1 MNAQGAGPR
10 IWWVPSIMT
19 LLMVGLHALPG
30 SDISVDSWWL
40 VWHLDKLLHLLAFAT
55 WALTLNIAWAKAR
68 MFSSTRRHLMWTAF
82 SSLIFGTV
90 LEVMQGAWMQDRMAD
105 PGDLMADVAGGLFS
119 LVLFQV
125 IFRAWP
131 GRIAN
136 D

>member
-1 MNAQGAGPR
+1 
-10 IWWVPSIMT
+10 MT

-40 VWHLDKLLHLLAFAT
+40 VWHLDKLLHWLAFAT

-90 LEVMQGAWMQDRMAD
+90 LEALQGMCVPNRTAALAD
-105 PGDLMADVAGGLFS
+105 VTADVAGVALALLAFR
-119 LVLFQV
+119 V
-125 IFRAWP
+125 IFGCRP
-131 GRIAN
+131 GRIAT

>member
-1 MNAQGAGPR
+1 
-10 IWWVPSIMT
+10 MT

-30 SDISVDSWWL
+30 ADISANNWWL
-40 VWHLDKLLHLLAFAT
+40 VWHMDKLLHALAFAT

-68 MFSSTRRHLMWTAF
+68 MLASTKRHLLWTAL

-90 LEVMQGAWMQDRMAD
+90 LEVMQGAWMPDRMAD

-119 LVLFQV
+119 LVMFQV

-131 GRIAN
+131 GRIAR